1 MILCTKFGIYLQL
14 TLTLTS
20 ERTITKLCLVTP
32 YLAHSR
38 LKRNSALI
46 YGSSWPPAQAS
57 RKTFKFSKSLAPRVR
72 IFSGWRISCKL
83 YVGIFWRN
91 KSMYNSDVLGSS
103 WIWMCQIWNIF
114 LLFLQAGSVEK
125 KSIRNS
131 KFCTSKLMCYK
142 GHDKGKSK
150 YSKILMLTQHF
161 FKICQIFLRSLK
173 FAVLAFYGSVSD
185 LISMK
190 TI

>member
-1 MILCTKFGIYLQL
+1 MLSGSCTGEGNDQKPLTLFMDDPSYNQIVIILCNKFGIYLQL

-72 IFSGWRISCKL
+72 IFRGWRNCCKL

-91 KSMYNSDVLGSS
+91 KSMYNSNVLGNA

-114 LLFLQAGSVEK
+114 CCFYRQTQLK
-125 KSIRNS
+125 KIKTNIQKS
-131 KFCTSKLMCYK
+131 KVDTSKLMCYK
-142 GHDKGKSK
+142 GH
-150 YSKILMLTQHF
+150 T
-161 FKICQIFLRSLK
+161 
-173 FAVLAFYGSVSD
+173 VV
-185 LISMK
+185 IS
-190 TI
+190 

>member
-1 MILCTKFGIYLQL
+1 MQL

-72 IFSGWRISCKL
+72 IFRGWRISCKL
-83 YVGIFWRN
+83 YVFWRN
-91 KSMYNSDVLGSS
+91 KSMYNSNVIDSW

-114 LLFLQAGSVEK
+114 CCFYRQTQLK
-125 KSIRNS
+125 KIKTNIQNS
-131 KFCTSKLMCYK
+131 KLDTSKLMCYK

-150 YSKILMLTQHF
+150 YSKILMLALIHN

-173 FAVLAFYGSVSD
+173 FAVLT
-185 LISMK
+185 LILW
-190 TI
+190 